1 MMTREHLI
9 SHLSG
14 QLGWSEQN
22 IANVLDA
29 MIDTIV
35 DELNSGNSVN
45 ITDFGVFKTIKQ
57 PEYILIDQE
66 VNQRHLMP
74 PSIEILFEAAAITAL
89 DDNDTIYGSSSLNF
103 LPDENLEK
111 EANNSFLA
119 FEPTLLNEGVRF
131 SGLKE
136 VYYRTRKEIPKE
148 DPKVFRK
155 RKKRASVWMPVLGGM
170 AIALAVLFFFKG
182 TRNRKALTATVNSP
196 VLGTANRLGD
206 KSADTLHSRQNRND
220 PPEETTSLSQGR
232 SSFKPNTSLRKVGEK
247 KLLLPK
253 GSTLRMVAEDVY
265 GNREFWVYIY
275 LENKQF
281 LKNPNVID
289 QGTELTLPDPSQY
302 DIDPNNTQSVAK
314 AKLLGDE
321 ILKKWE

>member
-22 IANVLDA
+22 ITKALDA

-35 DELNSGNSVN
+35 DELNSGNSVD

-182 TRNRKALTATVNSP
+182 TRNRKALTTTANSP
-196 VLGTANRLGD
+196 LLGTAD
-206 KSADTLHSRQNRND
+206 QHPSKPTA
-220 PPEETTSLSQGR
+220 SL
-232 SSFKPNTSLRKVGEK
+232 KTNTVEKVVLQEGY
-247 KLLLPK
+247 
-253 GSTLRMVAEDVY
+253 TLRLLALEYY
-265 GNREFWVYIY
+265 GSREFWIYIY
-275 LENKQF
+275 LENRKLIQ
-281 LKNPNVID
+281 NPNLIPL
-289 QGTELTLPDPSQY
+289 GIELSLPDPSQY
-302 DIDPNNTQSVAK
+302 DIDPNNTQSIAK

-321 ILKKWE
+321 VLNEWE